1 MKLKAILFALAG
13 ALLLTSCFDNSY
25 GGAPV
30 DSDIPQKLVF
40 IHTTD
45 THGKYL
51 PFWMEPNMFD
61 RNMGL
66 ESNLPAC
73 WDLDYYKGGAFH
85 CNGAYNEATGKY
97 QVYDNDNNQYV
108 YYTKDELIA
117 EGYYAEG
124 SIEKGYAIEDINE
137 DGKCDILD
145 CQRCWDKNKNSICDL
160 EENLD
165 FDPELNSGRGCSSGD
180 CWDPYSTAYLTCW
193 DKNSNEKC
201 DKNEDINFDGW
212 CDTDDCA
219 LVFDRE
225 HKIKVKDENGA
236 MKEIIVL
243 RNGKCDYPYD
253 PQKKTWRG
261 EDGELILRKNFDDDS
276 SYIQAMVK
284 AEENSEDLNRDGK
297 CDYSDYRAGLIN
309 TGGIARAK
317 TLIDSIRKKHERDGV
332 PVLLLDSG
340 DTFQGAPEFN
350 LYKGDVEMLSMQ
362 KLGVDAMV
370 IGNHEFD
377 NGTSGLVSAYKKSGG
392 FPLLASNYL
401 FDNDGHKGLM
411 DISSPYLIAMA
422 GGLTIGIVGVAN
434 DSSINSGYQVGG
446 SVGFN
451 FLDPIETT
459 QTYVNSLRPIVDIIV
474 VLSHQGLDGDYKI
487 AENVKGV
494 DLILGGHHH
503 VVLDPPKILKGPDGR
518 DVIIVHSGVNLKVI
532 GELEIAVQNKRI
544 VWHKYETHA
553 ITERIEENGDFVNM
567 LKPYVQGLDYSQYL
581 QKKVGYATST
591 IVRNDPAGG
600 DSPLGNIVTDAM
612 MNHELARAQFCVT
625 NSMGI
630 RADIPTGDITLEKLY
645 EVFPFENSI
654 TTMYLSGN
662 ELKTLFD
669 FVARKSATRG
679 CKTQIQVAGIGVEL
693 DCSPSEK
700 LQKEH
705 NSYAL
710 TKCLRIGNTDVI
722 KDYKVLLPNV
732 LFKMA
737 TNDYMGRGG
746 SGFYM
751 LEANT
756 TRLDTSVS
764 LRDAVVDFFDRIG
777 EIDPMNYSQHQT
789 EPDQCGR
796 GKRIQML
803 N

>member
-1 MKLKAILFALAG
+1 MKSFK
-13 ALLLTSCFDNSY
+13 LLVPFFFSCFFLTSCFDNSY

-30 DSDIPQKLVF
+30 DEGLPQKLVF

-66 ESNLPAC
+66 QSKNPPC
-73 WDLDYYKGGAFH
+73 WDLDYSGGSSY
-85 CNGAYNEATGKY
+85 CNGVYNDANGLY
-97 QVYDNDNNQYV
+97 QVYENGKYV
-108 YYTKDELIA
+108 FYTKEELIKK
-117 EGYYAEG
+117 GYYQED
-124 SIEKGYAIEDINE
+124 SIAKGLVIEDINE
-137 DGKCDILD
+137 DGRCDVLD
-145 CQRCWDKNKNSICDL
+145 CQRCWDKNHNNICDP
-160 EENLD
+160 EEDLN
-165 FDPELNSGRGCSSGD
+165 FDPVENTGHGCGSGD

-193 DKNSNEKC
+193 DKNSNGEC
-201 DKNEDINFDGW
+201 DKNEDINFDNR

-219 LVFDRE
+219 LVYDR
-225 HKIKVKDENGA
+225 NF
-236 MKEIIVL
+236 
-243 RNGKCDYPYD
+243 NGKCDYPYD
-253 PQKKTWRG
+253 SLRKTWRDENG
-261 EDGELILRKNFDDDS
+261 KLILRKTFEDDS
-276 SYIQAMVK
+276 SYTQAMIK
-284 AEENSEDLNRDGK
+284 AEKESEDINRDGK
-297 CDYSDYRAGLIN
+297 CDYSDYRPGLIN

-317 TLIDSIRKKHERDGV
+317 TLIDEIRAKHKRDNV
-332 PVLLLDSG
+332 PVLFLDSG

-377 NGTSGLVSAYKKSGG
+377 NGTGGLVSAYKKSGG

-401 FDNDGHKGLM
+401 FDNDGHKGLL
-411 DISSPYLIAMA
+411 DISSPYLIVMT
-422 GGLTIGIVGVAN
+422 GGLTVGIIGVAN
-434 DSSINSGYQVGG
+434 DSSINSGYQIGG
-446 SVGFN
+446 STGFN

-459 QTYVNSLRPIVDIIV
+459 QTYVNSLRPLVDIIV
-474 VLSHQGLDGDYKI
+474 VLSHQGLDRDYKI

-503 VVLDPPKILKGPDGR
+503 VILDPPKILKGPDGR
-518 DVIIVHSGVNLKVI
+518 DVLVIHSGVNLKSI
-532 GELEIAVQNKRI
+532 GELEIAVQNQRL
-544 VWHKYETHA
+544 VWHKYTTHA
-553 ITERIEENGDFVNM
+553 ITEEIEENGDFVNM

-581 QKKVGYATST
+581 QKRVGYATAT
-591 IVRNDPAGG
+591 IVRNDPANG

-612 MNHELARAQFCVT
+612 MNHELAKAQLCVT

-679 CKTQIQVAGIGVEL
+679 CKTQVQVAGIGVEL
-693 DCSPSEK
+693 DCSPSEE
-700 LQKEH
+700 LQKKH

-710 TKCLRIGNTDVI
+710 TKCLQIGNTLVI
-722 KDYKVLLPNV
+722 DNYEVLLPNL

-764 LRDAVVDFFDRIG
+764 LRDAVIDFFDQIG
-777 EIDPMNYSQHQT
+777 ELNPLSWSQNQT
-789 EPDQCGR
+789 KPDECGH
-796 GKRIQML
+796 GKRILML

>member
-1 MKLKAILFALAG
+1 MRSKILIPLFFSCFF
-13 ALLLTSCFDNSY
+13 LTSCFDNSFV
-25 GGAPV
+25 GAPV
-30 DSDIPQKLVF
+30 DEGLPQKLVF

-66 ESNLPAC
+66 SSSNPPC
-73 WDLDYYKGGAFH
+73 WDLDYSGGGSY

-97 QVYDNDNNQYV
+97 QVYESGKYV
-108 YYTKDELIA
+108 YYTKEELL
-117 EGYYAEG
+117 EKGYFAAD
-124 SIEKGYAIEDINE
+124 SIEKGLVIEDINE
-137 DGKCDILD
+137 DGRCDVLD
-145 CQRCWDKNKNSICDL
+145 CQRCWDKNKNNICDP
-160 EENLD
+160 EED
-165 FDPELNSGRGCSSGD
+165 IDEISGCSSGD
-180 CWDPYSTAYLTCW
+180 CFDPYSTAYLTCW
-193 DKNSNEKC
+193 DTNKNGKC
-201 DKNEDINFDGW
+201 DRSEDINFDNR
-212 CDTDDCA
+212 CDVDDCA
-219 LVFDRE
+219 LVYDRN
-225 HKIKVKDENGA
+225 HDGKCNYPYDSVKRTWRDENG
-236 MKEIIVL
+236 K
-243 RNGKCDYPYD
+243 
-253 PQKKTWRG
+253 
-261 EDGELILRKNFDDDS
+261 LILRKNFEDDS
-276 SYIQAMVK
+276 SYNQAMII
-284 AEENSEDLNRDGK
+284 AEKESEDINRDGK
-297 CDYSDYRAGLIN
+297 CDYSDYRPGLIN

-317 TLIDSIRKKHERDGV
+317 TLIDEIRAKHERDNV
-332 PVLLLDSG
+332 PVLFLDSG

-350 LYKGDVEMLSMQ
+350 LYKGEIEMLSMQ

-377 NGTSGLVSAYKKSGG
+377 NGTGGLVSAYKKSGG

-401 FDNDGHKGLM
+401 FDPDGHKGLM
-411 DISSPYLIAMA
+411 DISSPYLIAFA
-422 GGLTIGIVGVAN
+422 GGVTVGIVGVAN
-434 DSSINSGYQVGG
+434 DSSLNSGYQVGG
-446 SVGFN
+446 SMGLN

-459 QTYVNSLRPIVDIIV
+459 QTYVNSLRPLVDIVV
-474 VLSHQGLDGDYKI
+474 VLSHQGLDRDYAI
-487 AENVKGV
+487 AEKVEGV

-503 VVLDPPKILKGPDGR
+503 VVLDPPKVLKGPDGR
-518 DVIIVHSGVNLKVI
+518 DVIVIHSGVNLKVI

-544 VWHKYETHA
+544 VWHKYRTLP
-553 ITERIEENGDFVNM
+553 ITEKIAENGDFINM
-567 LKPYVQGLDYSQYL
+567 LKPYIQELDYSQYL

-591 IVRNDPAGG
+591 IVRNDPANG

-612 MNHELARAQFCVT
+612 MNHELAKAQLCVT

-669 FVARKSATRG
+669 FVARKSASRG
-679 CKTQIQVAGIGVEL
+679 CKTQVQVAGIGVEL
-693 DCSPSEK
+693 DCNPPEE
-700 LQKEH
+700 LQKKH

-710 TKCLRIGNTDVI
+710 TKCLQIGDTVVI
-722 KDYKVLLPNV
+722 DNYEVLLPNL

-764 LRDAVVDFFDRIG
+764 LRDAVVDFFDQIV
-777 EIDPMNYSQHQT
+777 ELNPIFWSQNQT
-789 EPDQCGR
+789 KPDECGR
-796 GKRIQML
+796 GKRILMI

>member
-1 MKLKAILFALAG
+1 MKLKAILFALTG
-13 ALLLTSCFDNSY
+13 SLLLTSCFDHSY
-25 GGAPV
+25 GGASV
-30 DSDIPQKLVF
+30 DEDLPQKLVF

-66 ESNLPAC
+66 NSSNPPC
-73 WDLDYYKGGAFH
+73 WDLDYKPGRSSY
-85 CNGAYNEATGKY
+85 CNGAYNVNTGLY
-97 QVYDNDNNQYV
+97 QVYENGKYV
-108 YYTKDELIA
+108 YYTKDVL
-117 EGYYAEG
+117 
-124 SIEKGYAIEDINE
+124 IEKGYYAADSIANGLVIEDINE
-137 DGKCDILD
+137 DGRCDVLD
-145 CQRCWDKNKNSICDL
+145 CQRCWDKNHNNICDP
-160 EENLD
+160 EEDLD
-165 FDPELNSGRGCSSGD
+165 CKAYADTDTDPHAGCGCSSGD
-180 CWDPYSTAYLTCW
+180 CLDPFSTAYLTCW
-193 DKNSNEKC
+193 DKNSNGKC

-212 CDTDDCA
+212 CNTNDCA
-219 LVFDRE
+219 LVFDR
-225 HKIKVKDENGA
+225 NF
-236 MKEIIVL
+236 
-243 RNGKCDYPYD
+243 NGKCDYPYD
-253 PQKKTWRG
+253 SQARTWRDAAG
-261 EDGELILRKNFDDDS
+261 KLILPSNYESDS
-276 SYIQAMVK
+276 KYNQAMTE
-284 AEENSEDLNRDGK
+284 AETNSEDINRDGK
-297 CDYSDYRAGLIN
+297 CDYSDYRPGLIN

-317 TLIDSIRKKHERDGV
+317 TIIDEIRAKHERNGV
-332 PVLLLDSG
+332 PVLYLDSG

-377 NGTSGLVSAYKKSGG
+377 NGTGGLVSAYKKSGG

-422 GGLTIGIVGVAN
+422 GGLTVGIVGVAN

-446 SVGFN
+446 STGFN

-459 QTYVNSLRPIVDIIV
+459 QTYVNSLRPLVDIIV
-474 VLSHQGLDGDYKI
+474 VLSHQGLDGDYRI
-487 AENVKGV
+487 AEKVKGV

-503 VVLDPPKILKGPDGR
+503 VVLDPPKVLQGPDGR
-518 DVIIVHSGVNLKVI
+518 DVIIIHSGVNLKVV
-532 GELEIAVQNKRI
+532 GELEIAVQNRRI
-544 VWHKYETHA
+544 VWHKYKTIP
-553 ITERIEENGDFVNM
+553 ITEKVEENGDFVNM
-567 LKPYVQGLDYSQYL
+567 LRPYVQGLDYSQYL

-591 IVRNDPAGG
+591 IVRNDPANG
-600 DSPLGNIVTDAM
+600 DSPLGNIVTTAM

-630 RADIPTGDITLEKLY
+630 RADIPTGEITLEKLY

-679 CKTQIQVAGIGVEL
+679 CKTQVQVAGIGVEL
-693 DCSPSEK
+693 NCNPSKK
-700 LQKEH
+700 LQEEH
-705 NSYAL
+705 DSFAL
-710 TKCLRIGNTDVI
+710 TKCLQIGDTLVI
-722 KDYKVLLPNV
+722 DNYEVLLPNM

-764 LRDAVVDFFDRIG
+764 LRDAVVDFFDEIG
-777 EIDPMNYSQHQT
+777 EIDPTAFSQNQT
-789 EPDQCGR
+789 KPNECGR
-796 GKRIQML
+796 GKRILML
-803 N
+803 NSDE

>member
-1 MKLKAILFALAG
+1 MKSFRIFASFFFSCF
-13 ALLLTSCFDNSY
+13 LLTSCFDNSY
-25 GGAPV
+25 GGAYV
-30 DSDIPQKLVF
+30 DEGIPQKLVI

-61 RNMGL
+61 RDTKIKS
-66 ESNLPAC
+66 SNPPC
-73 WDLDYYKGGAFH
+73 WDLDYGGQGSY
-85 CNGAYNEATGKY
+85 CNAT
-97 QVYDNDNNQYV
+97 YDVNSGLYRIYDSSERRYV
-108 YYTKDELIA
+108 TCTKDDLLK
-117 EGYYAEG
+117 GYYSG
-124 SIEKGYAIEDINE
+124 DPDYIIEDINE
-137 DGKCDILD
+137 DGKCDVLD
-145 CQRCWDKNKNSICDL
+145 CQRCWDKNYNNFC
-160 EENLD
+160 
-165 FDPELNSGRGCSSGD
+165 DPEEDLNCNKETHEGCGCDVNDCLISG
-180 CWDPYSTAYLTCW
+180 TYLTCW
-193 DKNSNEKC
+193 DKNDNRKC
-201 DKNEDINFDGW
+201 DKNEDINFDNI
-212 CDTDDCA
+212 CDTSDCA
-219 LVFDRE
+219 LVFDRKP
-225 HKIKVKDENGA
+225 HNGT
-236 MKEIIVL
+236 
-243 RNGKCDYPYD
+243 CDDY
-253 PQKKTWRG
+253 
-261 EDGELILRKNFDDDS
+261 EDINH
-276 SYIQAMVK
+276 
-284 AEENSEDLNRDGK
+284 DGK
-297 CDYSDYRAGLIN
+297 CDYSDYRPGLVN

-317 TLIDSIRKKHERDGV
+317 TIIDEIRSRHERHGV
-332 PVLLLDSG
+332 PVLYLDSG

-350 LYKGDVEMLSMQ
+350 LYKGEVEMLAMQ

-377 NGTSGLVSAYKKSGG
+377 NGTGGLVSAYKKSGG

-422 GGLTIGIVGVAN
+422 GGLTVGIVGVAN

-459 QTYVNSLRPIVDIIV
+459 QSYVNSLRPLVDLVV
-474 VLSHQGLDGDYKI
+474 VLSHQGLDGDYRI
-487 AENVKGV
+487 ARKVKGV

-503 VVLDPPKILKGPDGR
+503 VILDPPKILKGPDGR
-518 DVIIVHSGVNLKVI
+518 DVIIIHSGVNLKVI
-532 GELEIAVQNKRI
+532 GELELAVQNKRI
-544 VWHKYETHA
+544 VWHRYETIPVTDQVA
-553 ITERIEENGDFVNM
+553 ENGDFVN
-567 LKPYVQGLDYSQYL
+567 LLRPYVQGLDYSQYL
-581 QKKVGYATST
+581 QKKVGVAKAT
-591 IVRNDPAGG
+591 VERNDTANG

-612 MNHELARAQFCVT
+612 MNHELAKAQLCVT

-630 RADIPTGDITLEKLY
+630 RADIPTGEITLEKLY

-679 CKTQIQVAGIGVEL
+679 CKTQVQVAGIAVEL
-693 DCSPSEK
+693 NCSPSEE

-710 TKCLRIGNTDVI
+710 TRCLRIGKTDVI
-722 KDYKVLLPNV
+722 KNYKVLLPNL

-764 LRDAVVDFFDRIG
+764 LRDAVVDFIDKNLGG
-777 EIDPMNYSQHQT
+777 EVDPAAFLTTQT
-789 EPDQCGR
+789 GSDEECGR
-796 GKRIQML
+796 GKRILML
-803 N
+803 NSPDE

>member
-1 MKLKAILFALAG
+1 MKSFKILVSFFFSCLF
-13 ALLLTSCFDNSY
+13 LTSCFDNSF

-30 DSDIPQKLVF
+30 DEGLPQKLVI

-45 THGKYL
+45 THGKYF

-66 ESNLPAC
+66 ASDNPPC
-73 WDLDYYKGGAFH
+73 WDLDYKGGGSY
-85 CNGAYNEATGKY
+85 CNGVLNIDTEEI
-97 QVYDNDNNQYV
+97 QVYEEGKYV
-108 YYTKDELIA
+108 YYTKDQLVEK
-117 EGYYAEG
+117 GYYAEG
-124 SIEKGYAIEDINE
+124 SIEKGLVIEDINE
-137 DGKCDILD
+137 DGRCDVLD
-145 CQRCWDKNKNSICDL
+145 CQRCWDKNRNNICDP
-160 EENLD
+160 EED
-165 FDPELNSGRGCSSGD
+165 IDGISGCSSGD
-180 CWDPYSTAYLTCW
+180 CYDPYSNAYLTCW
-193 DKNSNEKC
+193 DKNGNGKC
-201 DKNEDINFDGW
+201 DKNEDINFDNW

-219 LVFDRE
+219 LVYDRS
-225 HKIKVKDENGA
+225 H
-236 MKEIIVL
+236 
-243 RNGKCDYPYD
+243 NGKCDYPYD
-253 PQKKTWRG
+253 SLRRTWRDENG
-261 EDGELILRKNFDDDS
+261 KLILRKNFDDES
-276 SYIQAMVK
+276 EYNQAMIK
-284 AEENSEDLNRDGK
+284 AEKESEDINRDGK
-297 CDYSDYRAGLIN
+297 CDYSDYRPGLIN

-317 TLIDSIRKKHERDGV
+317 TIIDEIRNRHGRNGV
-332 PVLLLDSG
+332 PVLYLDSG

-377 NGTSGLVSAYKKSGG
+377 NGTGGLVSAYRKSGG

-401 FDNDGHKGLM
+401 FDPDGHKGLM
-411 DISSPYLIAMA
+411 DISSPYLIAFA
-422 GGLTIGIVGVAN
+422 GGLTVGIVGVAN

-446 SVGFN
+446 STGFN

-459 QTYVNSLRPIVDIIV
+459 QTYVNSLRPLVDIVV
-474 VLSHQGLDGDYKI
+474 VLSHQGLDADYRI

-503 VVLDPPKILKGPDGR
+503 VVLDPPKVLKGPDGR
-518 DVIIVHSGVNLKVI
+518 DVIIIHSGVNLKVI
-532 GELEIAVQNKRI
+532 GELEIAVQNKRV
-544 VWHKYETHA
+544 VWHKYRT
-553 ITERIEENGDFVNM
+553 IPLTEKVEENGDFTNM
-567 LKPYVQGLDYSQYL
+567 LKPYVQGLDYSQYI
-581 QKKVGYATST
+581 QKQVGYATST
-591 IVRNDPAGG
+591 IVRNDPANG

-612 MNHELARAQFCVT
+612 MNHELAKAQLCVT

-630 RADIPTGDITLEKLY
+630 RADIPTGVITLEKIY

-679 CKTQIQVAGIGVEL
+679 CKTQVQVAGIGVEL
-693 DCSPSEK
+693 DCSPSEE
-700 LQKEH
+700 LQKKH

-710 TKCLRIGNTDVI
+710 TKCLQIGGTLVI
-722 KDYKVLLPNV
+722 DNYEVLLPNL

-764 LRDAVVDFFDRIG
+764 LRDAVVDFFGKKGD
-777 EIDPMNYSQHQT
+777 IDPLDYSQNQT
-789 EPDQCGR
+789 KPDECGR
-796 GKRIQML
+796 GKRILMI

>member
-1 MKLKAILFALAG
+1 MKSFKILVSFFFSCFF
-13 ALLLTSCFDNSY
+13 LTSCFDNSY

-30 DSDIPQKLVF
+30 DEGLPQKLVF

-66 ESNLPAC
+66 QSSNPPC
-73 WDLDYYKGGAFH
+73 WDLDYSGGGSY
-85 CNGAYNEATGKY
+85 CNGVYNDATGKY
-97 QVYDNDNNQYV
+97 QVYENGKYV
-108 YYTKDELIA
+108 YYTKEELI
-117 EGYYAEG
+117 EKGYYAAD
-124 SIEKGYAIEDINE
+124 SIEKGLVIEDINE
-137 DGKCDILD
+137 DGRCDILD
-145 CQRCWDKNKNSICDL
+145 CQRCWDTNHNNICDP
-160 EENLD
+160 EEDLN
-165 FDPELNSGRGCSSGD
+165 FDPVENTGRGCGSGD
-180 CWDPYSTAYLTCW
+180 CWDPYSTAYITCW
-193 DKNSNEKC
+193 DKNGNGEC
-201 DKNEDINFDGW
+201 DKSEDINFDGW
-212 CDTDDCA
+212 CDTYDCA
-219 LVFDRE
+219 LVYDRN
-225 HKIKVKDENGA
+225 H
-236 MKEIIVL
+236 
-243 RNGKCDYPYD
+243 NGKCDYPYD
-253 PQKKTWRG
+253 SMRRTWRDENG
-261 EDGELILRKNFDDDS
+261 KLILSKNFENES
-276 SYIQAMVK
+276 EYKQAMIK
-284 AEENSEDLNRDGK
+284 AEKESEDINRDGK
-297 CDYSDYRAGLIN
+297 CDYSDYRPGLIN

-317 TLIDSIRKKHERDGV
+317 TVIEEIREKHSRNGV
-332 PVLLLDSG
+332 PVLYLDSG

-350 LYKGDVEMLSMQ
+350 LYKGDIEMLSMQ

-377 NGTSGLVSAYKKSGG
+377 NGTGGLVSAYKKSGG

-401 FDNDGHKGLM
+401 FDNDGNKGLM
-411 DISSPYLIAMA
+411 DISSPYLIAFA
-422 GGLTIGIVGVAN
+422 GGLTVGIVGVAN
-434 DSSINSGYQVGG
+434 DSSLNSGYQVGG
-446 SVGFN
+446 SMGLN

-459 QTYVNSLRPIVDIIV
+459 QSYVNSLRPLVDIIV
-474 VLSHQGLDGDYKI
+474 ILSHQGLDGDYKI
-487 AENVKGV
+487 AEKVKGV

-518 DVIIVHSGVNLKVI
+518 DVIVVHSGVNLKVV

-544 VWHKYETHA
+544 VWHKYRT
-553 ITERIEENGDFVNM
+553 IPLTEKIEENGDFVNM

-581 QKKVGYATST
+581 QKKVGQAVAT
-591 IVRNDPAGG
+591 IVRNDPANG
-600 DSPLGNIVTDAM
+600 DSPLGNIVTTAM
-612 MNHELARAQFCVT
+612 MNHELARAQFAVT

-630 RADIPTGDITLEKLY
+630 RADIPTGEITLEKLY

-679 CKTQIQVAGIGVEL
+679 CKTQVQVAGIGVEL
-693 DCSPSEK
+693 DCNPSEE
-700 LQKEH
+700 LQKKY

-710 TKCLRIGNTDVI
+710 TKCLQIGNTVVI
-722 KDYKVLLPNV
+722 DNYEVLLPNL

-764 LRDAVVDFFDRIG
+764 LRDAVVDFFSLFG
-777 EIDPMNYSQHQT
+777 EINPIDFSLNQT
-789 EPDQCGR
+789 KHDECGR
-796 GKRIQML
+796 GKRILMI

>member
-1 MKLKAILFALAG
+1 MKSFKILVPFFFSCFF
-13 ALLLTSCFDNSY
+13 LTSCFDNSF

-30 DSDIPQKLVF
+30 DEGLPQKLVF

-66 ESNLPAC
+66 TSDNPPC
-73 WDLDYYKGGAFH
+73 WDLNYSGGGSY
-85 CNGAYNEATGKY
+85 CNGSYNANTGKY
-97 QVYDNDNNQYV
+97 QVYEDSHYV
-108 YYTKDELIA
+108 YYTKEEL
-117 EGYYAEG
+117 
-124 SIEKGYAIEDINE
+124 IEKGYFAEDSIANGLVIEDINE
-137 DGKCDILD
+137 DGRCDVLD
-145 CQRCWDKNKNSICDL
+145 CQRCWDKNRNNICDPD
-160 EENLD
+160 ED
-165 FDPELNSGRGCSSGD
+165 VDGTSGCDSRDCFESGTD
-180 CWDPYSTAYLTCW
+180 RTCW
-193 DKNSNEKC
+193 DTNKNGKC
-201 DKNEDINFDGW
+201 DKNEDINFDNW
-212 CDTDDCA
+212 CNVDDCA
-219 LVFDRE
+219 LVFDR
-225 HKIKVKDENGA
+225 NF
-236 MKEIIVL
+236 
-243 RNGKCDYPYD
+243 NGKCDYPYD
-253 PQKKTWRG
+253 SLRKTWRDENG
-261 EDGELILRKNFDDDS
+261 KLILRKNFDDDS
-276 SYIQAMVK
+276 SYNQAMTT
-284 AEENSEDLNRDGK
+284 AEKESEDINRDGK
-297 CDYSDYRAGLIN
+297 CDYSDYRPGLVN

-317 TLIDSIRKKHERDGV
+317 TLIDEIRAKHERDGI
-332 PVLLLDSG
+332 PVLFLDSG

-377 NGTSGLVSAYKKSGG
+377 NGTGGLVSAYKKSGG

-401 FDNDGHKGLM
+401 FDPDGHKGLM
-411 DISSPYLIAMA
+411 DISSPYLIVFS
-422 GGLTIGIVGVAN
+422 GGITVGIVGVAN
-434 DSSINSGYQVGG
+434 DSSINSGYQIGG
-446 SVGFN
+446 STGFN

-459 QTYVNSLRPIVDIIV
+459 QSYVNSLRPLVDIVV
-474 VLSHQGLDGDYKI
+474 VLSHQGLDRDYKI

-494 DLILGGHHH
+494 DLIFGGHHH
-503 VVLDPPKILKGPDGR
+503 VILDPPKVLKGPDGR
-518 DVIIVHSGVNLKVI
+518 DVIVVHSGVNLKSV
-532 GELEIAVQNKRI
+532 GELEIAVQNKKV
-544 VWHKYETHA
+544 VWHKYTTHA
-553 ITERIEENGDFVNM
+553 ITEKIAENGDFVNM

-591 IVRNDPAGG
+591 IVRNDPANG

-612 MNHELARAQFCVT
+612 MNHELAKAQLCVT

-679 CKTQIQVAGIGVEL
+679 CKTQVQVAGIGVEL
-693 DCSPSEK
+693 DCNPPEE
-700 LQKEH
+700 LQKKH

-710 TKCLRIGNTDVI
+710 TKCLQIGNTVVI
-722 KDYKVLLPNV
+722 DDYEVLQPNL

-764 LRDAVVDFFDRIG
+764 LRDAVIDFFDQVV
-777 EIDPMNYSQHQT
+777 ELNPVLWSQNQT
-789 EPDQCGR
+789 KPDECGR
-796 GKRIQML
+796 GKRILML

>member
-1 MKLKAILFALAG
+1 MKSFKILVSFFFSCF
-13 ALLLTSCFDNSY
+13 LLTSCFDNSFV
-25 GGAPV
+25 GAPV
-30 DSDIPQKLVF
+30 DEGIPQKLVF

-66 ESNLPAC
+66 QSSNPPC
-73 WDLDYYKGGAFH
+73 WDLDYSGGGSY
-85 CNGAYNEATGKY
+85 CNGVYNSATGKY
-97 QVYDNDNNQYV
+97 QVYENNKYV
-108 YYTKDELIA
+108 YYTKEELI
-117 EGYYAEG
+117 EKGYYAEG
-124 SIEKGYAIEDINE
+124 SIEKGLVIEDINE
-137 DGKCDILD
+137 DGRCDILD
-145 CQRCWDKNKNSICDL
+145 CQRCWDTNNNNICDP
-160 EENLD
+160 EEDLD
-165 FDPELNSGRGCSSGD
+165 YDPVEQTGRGCSSGD
-180 CWDPYSTAYLTCW
+180 CWDPYSTAHLTCW
-193 DKNSNEKC
+193 DKNNNGEC

-212 CDTDDCA
+212 CDTYDCA
-219 LVFDRE
+219 LVYDR
-225 HKIKVKDENGA
+225 NFN
-236 MKEIIVL
+236 
-243 RNGKCDYPYD
+243 RKCDYPYD
-253 PQKKTWRG
+253 AQKKTWRG
-261 EDGELILRKNFDDDS
+261 EDGKLILRKNYEDET
-276 SYIQAMVK
+276 SYKQAMIK
-284 AEENSEDLNRDGK
+284 AEKESEDINRDGK
-297 CDYSDYRAGLIN
+297 CDYADYRPGLVN

-317 TLIDSIRKKHERDGV
+317 TLIDEIRTRHERNGI
-332 PVLLLDSG
+332 PVLYLDSG

-377 NGTSGLVSAYKKSGG
+377 NGTGGLVSAYRKSGG

-401 FDNDGHKGLM
+401 FDPDGHKGLM
-411 DISSPYLIAMA
+411 DISSPYLIAFA
-422 GGLTIGIVGVAN
+422 GGLTVGIVGVAN
-434 DSSINSGYQVGG
+434 DSSLNSGYQVGG
-446 SVGFN
+446 SMGLN

-459 QTYVNSLRPIVDIIV
+459 QSYVNSLRPIVDIIV
-474 VLSHQGLDGDYKI
+474 VLSHQGLDSDYRI
-487 AENVKGV
+487 AEKVKGV

-503 VVLDPPKILKGPDGR
+503 VILDPPKVLHGPDGR
-518 DVIIVHSGVNLKVI
+518 DVIVVHSGVNLKSV
-532 GELEIAVQNKRI
+532 GELEVAVQNKRI
-544 VWHKYETHA
+544 VWHKYTTRE
-553 ITERIEENGDFVNM
+553 ITDKIEENGDFVNM

-581 QKKVGYATST
+581 QKKVGYAVST
-591 IVRNDPAGG
+591 IVRNDPANG
-600 DSPLGNIVTDAM
+600 DSPLGNIVTTAM
-612 MNHELARAQFCVT
+612 MNHELARAQLCVT

-679 CKTQIQVAGIGVEL
+679 CRTQVQVAGIGVEL
-693 DCSPSEK
+693 DCNPPEE
-700 LQKEH
+700 LQKKH
-705 NSYAL
+705 NSFAL
-710 TKCLRIGNTDVI
+710 TKCLQIGDTVVI
-722 KDYKVLLPNV
+722 DNYEVLLPNL

-764 LRDAVVDFFDRIG
+764 LRDAVVDFLDKTG
-777 EIDPMNYSQHQT
+777 EINPLDFSPFQT
-789 EPDQCGR
+789 KPDACGR

>member
-1 MKLKAILFALAG
+1 MKSFKILVPFFFSCFF
-13 ALLLTSCFDNSY
+13 LTSCFDNSF

-30 DSDIPQKLVF
+30 DEGLPQKLVF

-66 ESNLPAC
+66 TSDNPPC
-73 WDLDYYKGGAFH
+73 WDLNYSGGSSY
-85 CNGAYNEATGKY
+85 CNGSYNANTGKY
-97 QVYDNDNNQYV
+97 QVYEDSHYV
-108 YYTKDELIA
+108 YYTKEEL
-117 EGYYAEG
+117 
-124 SIEKGYAIEDINE
+124 IEKGYFAEDSIANGLVIEDINE
-137 DGKCDILD
+137 DGRCDVLD
-145 CQRCWDKNKNSICDL
+145 CQRCWDKNRNNICDPD
-160 EENLD
+160 ED
-165 FDPELNSGRGCSSGD
+165 VDGTSGCDSRDCFESGTD
-180 CWDPYSTAYLTCW
+180 RTCW
-193 DKNSNEKC
+193 DTNKNGKC
-201 DKNEDINFDGW
+201 DKNEDINFDNW
-212 CDTDDCA
+212 CNVDDCA
-219 LVFDRE
+219 LVFDR
-225 HKIKVKDENGA
+225 NF
-236 MKEIIVL
+236 
-243 RNGKCDYPYD
+243 NGKCDYPYD
-253 PQKKTWRG
+253 SLRKTWRDENG
-261 EDGELILRKNFDDDS
+261 KLILRKNFDDDS
-276 SYIQAMVK
+276 SYNQAMTT
-284 AEENSEDLNRDGK
+284 AEKESEDINRDGK
-297 CDYSDYRAGLIN
+297 CDYSDYRPGLVN

-317 TLIDSIRKKHERDGV
+317 TLIDEIRAKHERDDI
-332 PVLLLDSG
+332 PVLYLDSG

-377 NGTSGLVSAYKKSGG
+377 NGTGGLVSAYKKSGG

-401 FDNDGHKGLM
+401 FDPDGHKGLM
-411 DISSPYLIAMA
+411 DISSPYLIVFS
-422 GGLTIGIVGVAN
+422 GGITVGIVGVAN
-434 DSSINSGYQVGG
+434 DSSINSGYQIGG
-446 SVGFN
+446 STGFN

-459 QTYVNSLRPIVDIIV
+459 QSYVNSLRPLVDIVV
-474 VLSHQGLDGDYKI
+474 VLSHQGLDRDYKI

-494 DLILGGHHH
+494 DLIFGGHHH
-503 VVLDPPKILKGPDGR
+503 VILDPPKVLKGPDGR
-518 DVIIVHSGVNLKVI
+518 DVIVVHSGVNLKSV
-532 GELEIAVQNKRI
+532 GELEIAVQNKKV
-544 VWHKYETHA
+544 VWHKYTTHA
-553 ITERIEENGDFVNM
+553 ITEKIAENGDFVNM

-591 IVRNDPAGG
+591 IVRNDPANG

-612 MNHELARAQFCVT
+612 MNHELAKAQLCVT

-679 CKTQIQVAGIGVEL
+679 CKTQVQVAGIGVEL
-693 DCSPSEK
+693 DCNPPEE
-700 LQKEH
+700 LQKKH

-710 TKCLRIGNTDVI
+710 TKCLQIGNTVVI
-722 KDYKVLLPNV
+722 DDYEVLQPNL

-764 LRDAVVDFFDRIG
+764 LRDAVVDFFDQVV
-777 EIDPMNYSQHQT
+777 ELNPLLWSQNQT
-789 EPDQCGR
+789 KPDECGR
-796 GKRIQML
+796 GKRILML

>member
-1 MKLKAILFALAG
+1 M
-13 ALLLTSCFDNSY
+13 TSCFDNSY

-30 DSDIPQKLVF
+30 DEGLPQKLVF

-66 ESNLPAC
+66 QSSNPPC
-73 WDLDYYKGGAFH
+73 WDLDYSGGGSY
-85 CNGAYNEATGKY
+85 CNGIYNSATGKY
-97 QVYDNDNNQYV
+97 QVYENNKYV
-108 YYTKDELIA
+108 YYTKEELI
-117 EGYYAEG
+117 EKGYYAEG
-124 SIEKGYAIEDINE
+124 SIEKGLVIEDINE
-137 DGKCDILD
+137 DGRCDILD
-145 CQRCWDKNKNSICDL
+145 CQRCWDTNNNNICDP
-160 EENLD
+160 EEDLD
-165 FDPELNSGRGCSSGD
+165 YDPVEQTGRGCSSGD
-180 CWDPYSTAYLTCW
+180 CWDPYSTAHLTCW
-193 DKNSNEKC
+193 DKNNNGEC

-212 CDTDDCA
+212 CDTYDCA
-219 LVFDRE
+219 LVYDR
-225 HKIKVKDENGA
+225 NF
-236 MKEIIVL
+236 
-243 RNGKCDYPYD
+243 NGKCDYPYD
-253 PQKKTWRG
+253 SQKRTWRDNNG
-261 EDGELILRKNFDDDS
+261 KLILRKDYESDS
-276 SYIQAMVK
+276 AYNQAMVK
-284 AEENSEDLNRDGK
+284 AEKESEDINRDGK
-297 CDYSDYRAGLIN
+297 CDYSDYRPGLIN

-317 TLIDSIRKKHERDGV
+317 TLIDEIRAKHERDGI
-332 PVLLLDSG
+332 PVLYLDSG

-377 NGTSGLVSAYKKSGG
+377 NGTGGLVAAYKKSGG

-401 FDNDGHKGLM
+401 FDPDGHKGLM
-411 DISSPYLIAMA
+411 DISSPYLIVMT
-422 GGLTIGIVGVAN
+422 GGLTVGIVGVAN
-434 DSSINSGYQVGG
+434 DSSINSGYQIGG
-446 SVGFN
+446 STGFN

-459 QTYVNSLRPIVDIIV
+459 QTYVNSLRPLVDIVV

-503 VVLDPPKILKGPDGR
+503 VVLDPPKVLQGPDGR
-518 DVIIVHSGVNLKVI
+518 DVIIIHSGVNLKVI

-544 VWHKYETHA
+544 VWHKYATHA
-553 ITERIEENGDFVNM
+553 ITEKIAENGDFVNM

-591 IVRNDPAGG
+591 IVRNDPANG

-612 MNHELARAQFCVT
+612 MNHELAKAQLCVT

-679 CKTQIQVAGIGVEL
+679 CKTQVQVAGIGVEL
-693 DCSPSEK
+693 DCNPPEE
-700 LQKEH
+700 LQKKH

-710 TKCLRIGNTDVI
+710 TKCLQIGNTLVI
-722 KDYKVLLPNV
+722 DNYEVLLPNL

-764 LRDAVVDFFDRIG
+764 LRDAVIDFFDQTG
-777 EIDPMNYSQHQT
+777 ELNPISWSQNQT
-789 EPDQCGR
+789 KPDECGR
-796 GKRIQML
+796 GKRILML

>member
-1 MKLKAILFALAG
+1 MKSFKILVSFFFSCFF
-13 ALLLTSCFDNSY
+13 LTSCFDNSY
-25 GGAPV
+25 GGAPI
-30 DSDIPQKLVF
+30 DEGLPQKLVF

-66 ESNLPAC
+66 SSSNPPC
-73 WDLDYYKGGAFH
+73 WDLDYSGGSSY
-85 CNGAYNEATGKY
+85 CNGVYNVNTGKF
-97 QVYDNDNNQYV
+97 QVYESGKYV
-108 YYTKDELIA
+108 YYTKEELL
-117 EGYYAEG
+117 EKGYFAAD
-124 SIEKGYAIEDINE
+124 SIEKGLVIEDINE
-137 DGKCDILD
+137 DGKCDVLD
-145 CQRCWDKNKNSICDL
+145 CQRCWDKNRNNICDP
-160 EENLD
+160 EED
-165 FDPELNSGRGCSSGD
+165 TDGVPGCSDSDCIKSG
-180 CWDPYSTAYLTCW
+180 TYLTCW
-193 DKNSNEKC
+193 DKNGNGQC
-201 DKNEDINFDGW
+201 DRNEDINFDNR

-219 LVFDRE
+219 FVYDRN
-225 HKIKVKDENGA
+225 H
-236 MKEIIVL
+236 
-243 RNGKCDYPYD
+243 NGKCDYPYD
-253 PQKKTWRG
+253 SVKRTWRDENG
-261 EDGELILRKNFDDDS
+261 KLILAKNFDNENE
-276 SYIQAMVK
+276 YKQAVIK
-284 AEENSEDLNRDGK
+284 AEKESEDINRDGK
-297 CDYSDYRAGLIN
+297 CDYSDYRPGLIN

-317 TLIDSIRKKHERDGV
+317 TLIDEIRAKHERDGV
-332 PVLLLDSG
+332 PVMFLDSG

-350 LYKGDVEMLSMQ
+350 LYKGDIEMLSMQ

-377 NGTSGLVSAYKKSGG
+377 NGTGGLVSAYKKSGG

-401 FDNDGHKGLM
+401 FDPDGHKGLM
-411 DISSPYLIAMA
+411 DISSPYLIAFA
-422 GGLTIGIVGVAN
+422 GGVTVGIVGVAN
-434 DSSINSGYQVGG
+434 DSSINSGYQIGG
-446 SVGFN
+446 STGFN

-459 QTYVNSLRPIVDIIV
+459 QTYVNSLRPLVDIVV

-487 AENVKGV
+487 AEKVKGI

-503 VVLDPPKILKGPDGR
+503 VVLDPPKVLKGPDGR
-518 DVIIVHSGVNLKVI
+518 DVIVIHSGVNLKVI

-544 VWHKYETHA
+544 VWHKYATHA
-553 ITERIEENGDFVNM
+553 ITEKIEENGDFANM
-567 LKPYVQGLDYSQYL
+567 LKPYIQGLDYSQYL

-591 IVRNDPAGG
+591 IVRNDPANG

-612 MNHELARAQFCVT
+612 MNHELAKAQLCVT

-630 RADIPTGDITLEKLY
+630 RADIPTGEITLEKLY

-679 CKTQIQVAGIGVEL
+679 CKTQVQVAGIGVEL
-693 DCSPSEK
+693 DCNPSEE
-700 LQKEH
+700 LQKKH

-710 TKCLRIGNTDVI
+710 TKCLQIGNTVVI
-722 KDYKVLLPNV
+722 DNYEVLQPNL

-737 TNDYMGRGG
+737 TNDYMGHGG

-764 LRDAVVDFFDRIG
+764 LRDAVIDFFDKLG
-777 EIDPMNYSQHQT
+777 DIDPTTFSQNQT
-789 EPDQCGR
+789 KPDECGR
-796 GKRIQML
+796 GKRILMI

>member
-1 MKLKAILFALAG
+1 MKSFKILVPLFFSCFF
-13 ALLLTSCFDNSY
+13 LTSCFDNSY

-30 DSDIPQKLVF
+30 DEGLPQKLVF

-66 ESNLPAC
+66 TSGNPPC
-73 WDLDYYKGGAFH
+73 WDLDYSGGSSY
-85 CNGAYNEATGKY
+85 CNGAYNAVTGKY
-97 QVYDNDNNQYV
+97 QVYENSQYV
-108 YYTKDELIA
+108 YYTKEELIA
-117 EGYYAEG
+117 KGYYAAD
-124 SIEKGYAIEDINE
+124 SIEKGLVIEDINE
-137 DGKCDILD
+137 DGRCDVLD
-145 CQRCWDKNKNSICDL
+145 CQRCWDKNRNNICDPD
-160 EENLD
+160 ED
-165 FDPELNSGRGCSSGD
+165 VDGTSGCDSRDCFESGTD
-180 CWDPYSTAYLTCW
+180 RTCW
-193 DKNSNEKC
+193 DTNKNGKC
-201 DKNEDINFDGW
+201 DKNEDINFDNW
-212 CDTDDCA
+212 CNVDDCA
-219 LVFDRE
+219 LVYDRN
-225 HKIKVKDENGA
+225 H
-236 MKEIIVL
+236 
-243 RNGKCDYPYD
+243 NGKCDYPYD
-253 PQKKTWRG
+253 SLKRTWRDENG
-261 EDGELILRKNFDDDS
+261 KLILRKNFDDDS
-276 SYIQAMVK
+276 SYNQAMIT
-284 AEENSEDLNRDGK
+284 AEKESEDINRDGK
-297 CDYSDYRAGLIN
+297 CDYSDYRPGLVN

-317 TLIDSIRKKHERDGV
+317 TLIDEIRARHERDGI
-332 PVLLLDSG
+332 PVLFLDSG

-350 LYKGDVEMLSMQ
+350 LYKGEVEMLSMQ

-377 NGTSGLVSAYKKSGG
+377 NGTGGLVSAYKKSGG

-401 FDNDGHKGLM
+401 FDPDGHKGLM
-411 DISSPYLIAMA
+411 DISSPYLIAFA
-422 GGLTIGIVGVAN
+422 GGLTVGIVGVAN
-434 DSSINSGYQVGG
+434 DSSINSGYQIGG
-446 SVGFN
+446 STGFN
-451 FLDPIETT
+451 FLDPVETT
-459 QTYVNSLRPIVDIIV
+459 QTYVNSLRPLVDIVV

-503 VVLDPPKILKGPDGR
+503 VILDPPKVLKGPDGR
-518 DVIIVHSGVNLKVI
+518 DVIVVHSGVNLKSV
-532 GELEIAVQNKRI
+532 GELEVAVQDKRI
-544 VWHKYETHA
+544 VWHKYTTRA
-553 ITERIEENGDFVNM
+553 ITEKIEENGDFVNM

-591 IVRNDPAGG
+591 IVRNDPSNG

-612 MNHELARAQFCVT
+612 MNHELAKAQLCVT

-630 RADIPTGDITLEKLY
+630 RADIPTGEITLEKLY

-679 CKTQIQVAGIGVEL
+679 CKTQVQVAGIGVEL
-693 DCSPSEK
+693 DCNPSEE
-700 LQKEH
+700 LQKKH

-710 TKCLRIGNTDVI
+710 TKCLQIGDTVVI
-722 KDYKVLLPNV
+722 DNYEVLQPNL

-764 LRDAVVDFFDRIG
+764 LRDAVVDFFDQVV
-777 EIDPMNYSQHQT
+777 ELNPLLWSQNQT
-789 EPDQCGR
+789 KPDECGR
-796 GKRIQML
+796 GKRILML

>member
-1 MKLKAILFALAG
+1 MKSFRIFASFFFSCF
-13 ALLLTSCFDNSY
+13 LLTSCFDSSN
-25 GGAPV
+25 GGTPV
-30 DSDIPQKLVF
+30 DEGIPRKMVF

-66 ESNLPAC
+66 QSKNPPC
-73 WDLDYYKGGAFH
+73 WDLDYSGAGSY

-97 QVYDNDNNQYV
+97 QVYESGKYV
-108 YYTKDELIA
+108 YYTKDELK
-117 EGYYAEG
+117 EKGYYKAD
-124 SIEKGYAIEDINE
+124 SIEKGLVIEDINE
-137 DGKCDILD
+137 DGRCDILD
-145 CQRCWDKNKNSICDL
+145 CQRCWDKNKNNICDPD
-160 EENLD
+160 EDIDEHY
-165 FDPELNSGRGCSSGD
+165 GCSSGD
-180 CWDPYSTAYLTCW
+180 CFESGTYLTCW
-193 DKNSNEKC
+193 DKNGNGSC
-201 DKNEDINFDGW
+201 DKHEDLNFDGL
-212 CDTDDCA
+212 CDTYDCA
-219 LVFDRE
+219 LVFDRN
-225 HKIKVKDENGA
+225 HNG
-236 MKEIIVL
+236 
-243 RNGKCDYPYD
+243 NCDYPYD
-253 PQKKTWRG
+253 SLRQTWRG
-261 EDGELILRKNFDDDS
+261 KDGKLILRKNYDS
-276 SYIQAMVK
+276 DSAYNKAMTE
-284 AEENSEDLNRDGK
+284 AEANSEDINRDGK
-297 CDYSDYRAGLIN
+297 CDYSDYRPGLIN

-317 TLIDSIRKKHERDGV
+317 TIIDEIRAKHERDGV
-332 PVLLLDSG
+332 PVLYLDSG

-377 NGTSGLVSAYKKSGG
+377 NGTGGLVSAYRKSGG

-401 FDNDGHKGLM
+401 FDYDGHKGLM

-459 QTYVNSLRPIVDIIV
+459 QSYVNSLRPLVDIVV
-474 VLSHQGLDGDYKI
+474 VLSHQGLDGDYRI

-503 VVLDPPKILKGPDGR
+503 VVLDPPKVLKGPDGR
-518 DVIIVHSGVNLKVI
+518 DVIVIHSGVNLKVI
-532 GELEIAVQNKRI
+532 GELEIAVQNRHI
-544 VWHKYETHA
+544 VWHKYRTIP
-553 ITERIEENGDFVNM
+553 ITEKVAENGDFINM
-567 LKPYVQGLDYSQYL
+567 LRPYVQGLDYSQYI
-581 QKKVGYATST
+581 QKKVGYAIST
-591 IVRNDPAGG
+591 IVRNDPANG
-600 DSPLGNIVTDAM
+600 DSPLGNIVTTAM

-630 RADIPTGDITLEKLY
+630 RADIPTGEISLEKLY

-669 FVARKSATRG
+669 FVARKSASRG
-679 CKTQIQVAGIGVEL
+679 CKTQVQVAGMSVEL
-693 DCSPSEK
+693 NCNPSQK
-700 LQKEH
+700 LLEELGE
-705 NSYAL
+705 SSSFAL
-710 TKCLRIGNTDVI
+710 TKCLKIGDTDVI
-722 KDYKVLLPNV
+722 KDYKVLLPNM

-764 LRDAVVDFFDRIG
+764 LRDAVVVFFDQLG
-777 EIDPMNYSQHQT
+777 EIDPTAFSQNQT
-789 EPDQCGR
+789 APDECGR
-796 GKRIQML
+796 GKRILML
-803 N
+803 NSDE

>member
-1 MKLKAILFALAG
+1 MKSFKILVPFFFSCFF
-13 ALLLTSCFDNSY
+13 LTSCFDNSF
-25 GGAPV
+25 GGAPI
-30 DSDIPQKLVF
+30 DEGLPQKLVF

-66 ESNLPAC
+66 QSKNPPC
-73 WDLDYYKGGAFH
+73 WDLDYSGGGSY
-85 CNGAYNEATGKY
+85 CNGTYNEATGLY
-97 QVYDNDNNQYV
+97 QVYESGEYV
-108 YYTKDELIA
+108 YYTKDKLI
-117 EGYYAEG
+117 EKGYYAEG
-124 SIEKGYAIEDINE
+124 SIEKGLVIEDINE
-137 DGKCDILD
+137 DGRCDVLD
-145 CQRCWDKNKNSICDL
+145 CQRCWDKNHNNICDP
-160 EENLD
+160 EED
-165 FDPELNSGRGCSSGD
+165 IDDIPGCSSGD
-180 CWDPYSTAYLTCW
+180 CWNPYSTEYLTCW
-193 DKNSNEKC
+193 DSNKNGEC
-201 DKNEDINFDGW
+201 DRSEDINFDNR

-219 LVFDRE
+219 LVYDR
-225 HKIKVKDENGA
+225 NFN
-236 MKEIIVL
+236 
-243 RNGKCDYPYD
+243 RKCDYPYD
-253 PQKKTWRG
+253 SMKRTWRD
-261 EDGELILRKNFDDDS
+261 ENGELILRKNFKDDS
-276 SYIQAMVK
+276 SYTQAMIK
-284 AEENSEDLNRDGK
+284 AEKESEDINRDGK
-297 CDYSDYRAGLIN
+297 CDYSDYRPGLIN

-317 TLIDSIRKKHERDGV
+317 TLIDEIRAKHQRDNV
-332 PVLLLDSG
+332 PVLFLDSG

-377 NGTSGLVSAYKKSGG
+377 NGTGGLVSAYKKSGG

-401 FDNDGHKGLM
+401 FDPDGHKGLM
-411 DISSPYLIAMA
+411 DISSPYLIVMT
-422 GGLTIGIVGVAN
+422 GGLTVGIVGVAN

-446 SVGFN
+446 STGFN

-459 QTYVNSLRPIVDIIV
+459 QTYVKSLRPLVDIVV

-503 VVLDPPKILKGPDGR
+503 VILDPPKVLQGPDGR
-518 DVIIVHSGVNLKVI
+518 DVIVIHSGVNLKSV

-544 VWHKYETHA
+544 VWHKYTTHA
-553 ITERIEENGDFVNM
+553 ITEKIEENGDFANM
-567 LKPYVQGLDYSQYL
+567 LKPYIQGLDYSQYL

-591 IVRNDPAGG
+591 IVRNDPANG

-612 MNHELARAQFCVT
+612 MNHELAKAQLCVT

-630 RADIPTGDITLEKLY
+630 RADIPTGVITLEKLY

-679 CKTQIQVAGIGVEL
+679 CKTQVQVAGIGVEL
-693 DCSPSEK
+693 DCSPNEE
-700 LQKEH
+700 LQKKH

-710 TKCLRIGNTDVI
+710 TKCLKIGNTLVI
-722 KDYKVLLPNV
+722 DNYEVLLPNL

-764 LRDAVVDFFDRIG
+764 LRDAVVDFFDQIG
-777 EIDPMNYSQHQT
+777 EIDPASFSQNQT
-789 EPDQCGR
+789 KPNECGQ
-796 GKRIQML
+796 GKRILML

>member
-1 MKLKAILFALAG
+1 MKSFKILVSFFFSCFF
-13 ALLLTSCFDNSY
+13 LTSCFDNSY

-30 DSDIPQKLVF
+30 DEGLPQKLVF

-66 ESNLPAC
+66 QSSNPPC
-73 WDLDYYKGGAFH
+73 WDLDYSGGGSY
-85 CNGAYNEATGKY
+85 CNGAYNADTGKY
-97 QVYDNDNNQYV
+97 QVYENGKYA
-108 YYTKDELIA
+108 YYTKEELLSK
-117 EGYYAEG
+117 GYY
-124 SIEKGYAIEDINE
+124 SDDPTKVIEDINE
-137 DGKCDILD
+137 DGRCDVLD
-145 CQRCWDKNKNSICDL
+145 CQRCWDKNRNNICDP

-165 FDPELNSGRGCSSGD
+165 FDPVAQTGLGCGSGD

-193 DKNSNEKC
+193 DTNKNGEC
-201 DKNEDINFDGW
+201 DKSEDINFDNR

-219 LVFDRE
+219 LVYDRN
-225 HKIKVKDENGA
+225 H
-236 MKEIIVL
+236 
-243 RNGKCDYPYD
+243 NGKCDYPYD
-253 PQKKTWRG
+253 SLRRTWRDEKG
-261 EDGELILRKNFDDDS
+261 RLILRKNFDDDL
-276 SYIQAMVK
+276 SYEQAMIK
-284 AEENSEDLNRDGK
+284 AEKESEDINLDGK
-297 CDYSDYRAGLIN
+297 CDYSDYRPGLIN

-317 TLIDSIRKKHERDGV
+317 TLIDGIRAKHERDGV
-332 PVLLLDSG
+332 PVLFLDSG

-350 LYKGDVEMLSMQ
+350 LYKGEVEMLSMQ

-377 NGTSGLVSAYKKSGG
+377 NGTGGLVSAYKKSGG

-411 DISSPYLIAMA
+411 DISSPYLIVMA
-422 GGLTIGIVGVAN
+422 GGLTVGIVGVAN

-446 SVGFN
+446 SIGFN
-451 FLDPIETT
+451 FMDPIETT
-459 QTYVNSLRPIVDIIV
+459 QTYVNSLRPLVDIVV

-503 VVLDPPKILKGPDGR
+503 VVLDPPKVLKGPDGR
-518 DVIIVHSGVNLKVI
+518 DVIVVHSGVNLKVV

-544 VWHKYETHA
+544 VWHKYATHA
-553 ITERIEENGDFVNM
+553 ITEKVAENGDFVNM
-567 LKPYVQGLDYSQYL
+567 LRPYVQGLDYSQYL

-591 IVRNDPAGG
+591 IVRNDPANG

-612 MNHELARAQFCVT
+612 MNHELARAQLCVT

-679 CKTQIQVAGIGVEL
+679 CKTQVQVAGIGVEL
-693 DCSPSEK
+693 DCNPSEE
-700 LQKEH
+700 LQKKH

-710 TKCLRIGNTDVI
+710 TKCLQIGDTLVI
-722 KDYKVLLPNV
+722 DNYEVLLPNL

-764 LRDAVVDFFDRIG
+764 LRDAVVDFFDKIG
-777 EIDPMNYSQHQT
+777 EINPVSFSQNQT
-789 EPDQCGR
+789 KPDECGR
-796 GKRIQML
+796 GKRILMI

>member
-1 MKLKAILFALAG
+1 MKSFKILVSFFFSCLF
-13 ALLLTSCFDNSY
+13 LTSCFDNSY

-30 DSDIPQKLVF
+30 DEDIPQKIVF

-66 ESNLPAC
+66 QSKNPPC
-73 WDLDYYKGGAFH
+73 WDLDYSGGGSY

-97 QVYDNDNNQYV
+97 QVYEDNKYV
-108 YYTKDELIA
+108 YYTKEEL
-117 EGYYAEG
+117 
-124 SIEKGYAIEDINE
+124 IEKGYYAADSIENKLVIEDINE
-137 DGKCDILD
+137 DGRCDILD
-145 CQRCWDKNKNSICDL
+145 CQRCWDKNKNNICNP
-160 EENLD
+160 EED
-165 FDPELNSGRGCSSGD
+165 IDGVRGCSDSDCIKSG
-180 CWDPYSTAYLTCW
+180 TYLTCW
-193 DKNSNEKC
+193 DKNENGKC
-201 DKNEDINFDGW
+201 DRSEDINLDNR

-219 LVFDRE
+219 LVYDR
-225 HKIKVKDENGA
+225 NF
-236 MKEIIVL
+236 
-243 RNGKCDYPYD
+243 NGKCDYPYD
-253 PQKKTWRG
+253 SQKRTWRDENG
-261 EDGELILRKNFDDDS
+261 KLILRKNFDDES
-276 SYIQAMVK
+276 SYNQAMTT
-284 AEENSEDLNRDGK
+284 AEKESEDINRDGK
-297 CDYSDYRAGLIN
+297 CDYTDYRPGLIN

-317 TLIDSIRKKHERDGV
+317 TLIDEIRAKHERDGV
-332 PVLLLDSG
+332 PVLFLDSG

-377 NGTSGLVSAYKKSGG
+377 NGTGGLVSAYKKSGG

-401 FDNDGHKGLM
+401 FDPDGHKGLM
-411 DISSPYLIAMA
+411 DISSPYLIVFA
-422 GGLTIGIVGVAN
+422 GGITVGIVGVAN

-446 SVGFN
+446 STGFN

-459 QTYVNSLRPIVDIIV
+459 QSYVNSLRPLVDIVV
-474 VLSHQGLDGDYKI
+474 VLSHQGLDGDYRI

-503 VVLDPPKILKGPDGR
+503 VVLDPPKVLQGPDGR
-518 DVIIVHSGVNLKVI
+518 DVIVIHSGVNLKVV
-532 GELEIAVQNKRI
+532 GELEIAVQNKKI
-544 VWHKYETHA
+544 VWHKYQTIP
-553 ITERIEENGDFVNM
+553 ITEKVEENGDFANM
-567 LKPYVQGLDYSQYL
+567 LKPYIQGLDYSQYL

-591 IVRNDPAGG
+591 IVRNDPANG

-612 MNHELARAQFCVT
+612 MNHELAKAQFCVT

-630 RADIPTGDITLEKLY
+630 RADIPTGEITLEKLY

-679 CKTQIQVAGIGVEL
+679 CKTQVQVAGIGVEL
-693 DCSPSEK
+693 DCNPSEE
-700 LQKEH
+700 LQKKY

-710 TKCLRIGNTDVI
+710 TKCLQIGNTVVI
-722 KDYKVLLPNV
+722 DNYEVLQPNL

-737 TNDYMGRGG
+737 TNDYMGHGG

-764 LRDAVVDFFDRIG
+764 LRDAVVDFFG
-777 EIDPMNYSQHQT
+777 QVVELDPMLWSQNQT
-789 EPDQCGR
+789 KPNECGR
-796 GKRIQML
+796 GKRILML